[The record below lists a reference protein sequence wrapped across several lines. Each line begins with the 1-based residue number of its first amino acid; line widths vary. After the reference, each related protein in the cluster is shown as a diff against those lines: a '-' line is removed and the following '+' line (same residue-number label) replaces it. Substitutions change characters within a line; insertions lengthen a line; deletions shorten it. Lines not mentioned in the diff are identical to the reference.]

1 MKPNKTRGEIMK
13 KTVFAVVLAL
23 VTMAC
28 ASGILMAE
36 EGVFHGGDI
45 TYSEPVKAVLF
56 SHKTHVE
63 DMGMGCDMCHAGL
76 FDMAAHSVEQKGD
89 FTMESLYQGKYCGSC
104 HNGQFAFASD
114 TQCARC
120 HIGVKGYN
128 ALNSETDNESSH

>member
-1 MKPNKTRGEIMK
+1 MK
-13 KTVFAVVLAL
+13 KIVLIAMLAL
-23 VTMAC
+23 VTMAG

-45 TYSEPVKAVLF
+45 VFSEPVKAVLF

-76 FDMAAHSVEQKGD
+76 FEMAAHSAEQKGD
-89 FTMESLYQGKYCGSC
+89 FTMDSLYKGKYCGSC
-104 HNGQFAFASD
+104 HNGQFAFASN

-128 ALNSETDNESSH
+128 ELSGETSATPSE